1 MSESRKIVLVLGNG
15 FDLDLGL
22 KTSYKDFWESEF
34 CPKDYPAPLIHHLN
48 QQWSDN
54 LDAVKWYD
62 LENELLNY
70 YKGLHNIKDG
80 EDILTKDEKDFLKNF
95 TPYGFACHWYDD
107 KIDLLQSLVDK
118 GVLQYRDR
126 PIPAMG
132 EHLKEDALKSPI
144 WRDQKALGLIKEGL
158 YKYLK
163 SIEKPIPESLSVAFY
178 LLLSMSRC
186 VEVGNTV
193 SIYSFNYTQVP
204 MWRYGLKDVPVYY
217 MHGSCEDGKLIVGT
231 RDGTP
236 IEPEYDFLQKVMDD
250 SFNPPDIVSA
260 LNKTD
265 EVIIFGHSLG
275 ENDRQYFE
283 QFFSQQASIDN
294 LNKKDIFIFTR
305 DDISKVE
312 IKRALKSLT
321 RDRLSVLMSVNQP
334 TIIRTGNLKADQ
346 KLLYSFLIAHHSD
359 EHYASEV
366 IGKLLVNESK
376 EGEKR

>member
-1 MSESRKIVLVLGNG
+1 MSGSRKIVLVLGNG

-34 CPKDYPAPLIHHLN
+34 CPKDYPAPIIHHLN
-48 QQWSDN
+48 QHWSDN
-54 LDAVKWYD
+54 LDDVKWYD

-95 TPYGFACHWYDD
+95 TSYGFACHWYDD

-204 MWRYGLKDVPVYY
+204 MCRYGLKDVPVYY

-294 LNKKDIFIFTR
+294 LTKKDIFIFTR
-305 DDISKVE
+305 DDASKVE

-346 KLLYSFLIAHHSD
+346 KLLYNFLVAHHTD

-366 IGKLLVNESK
+366 IGKLLINESK
-376 EGEKR
+376 ERGNR

>member
-1 MSESRKIVLVLGNG
+1 MSESRKIVLILGNG
-15 FDLDLGL
+15 FDMDLGL

-34 CPKDYPAPLIHHLN
+34 CPKDYPAPIIHHLN
-48 QQWSDN
+48 QRWPDN
-54 LDAVKWYD
+54 LEAVKWYD

-70 YKGLHNIKDG
+70 YKGLHNLKEGD
-80 EDILTKDEKDFLKNF
+80 DILTEEEKVFLKDFTSYK
-95 TPYGFACHWYDD
+95 YACHRYDD

-118 GVLQYRDR
+118 GVLLYRAR
-126 PIPAMG
+126 PIPAID

-144 WRDQKALGLIKEGL
+144 WRDRKALELIKEGL

-163 SIEKPIPESLSVAFY
+163 SIEKPIPGSLSVAFH
-178 LLLSMSRC
+178 LLLSISKC
-186 VEVGNTV
+186 VEAGNTV
-193 SIYSFNYTQVP
+193 SIYTFNYTRIQ
-204 MWRYGLKDVPVYY
+204 MQGHNFRDVPVNY
-217 MHGSCEDGKLIVGT
+217 MHGSCEDGKIIVGT

-236 IEPEYDFLQKVMDD
+236 MEPEYDFLQKVMDD

-283 QFFSQQASIDN
+283 QFFSQQTSINN
-294 LNKKDIFIFTR
+294 LAKKDIFIFTR
-305 DDISKVE
+305 DDNSKVE

-321 RDRLSVLMSVNQP
+321 GDRLSILLSTNQLV
-334 TIIRTGNLKADQ
+334 IIRTGNLKADQ
-346 KLLYSFLIAHHSD
+346 KLLYNFLVAHHTD

-366 IGKLLVNESK
+366 IGKLLIKESK
-376 EGEKR
+376 EEGKR